1 MESSTSN
8 RTLPE
13 NAYRKLKPGESYQP
27 IVPATDLRAE
37 VTPWAVGMALVL
49 VLIFSAACIY
59 MALRAGSGIEA
70 AIPIAILAIFF
81 GKARKLKST
90 ILENVIVQSI
100 GQASG
105 VVAAGAAFTIPALY
119 INGLKPVWWQIFLAC
134 AVGGVLG
141 TVLIIPLRRYFVAE
155 RHGDL
160 PFPEATA
167 TTEILVAGESA
178 GKTSGRVLLISFGLG
193 ALYDFLVEAV
203 HAWNPAISTKALLG
217 TIGEKMYS
225 VRTEIKMNAL
235 AALFGLGYIIGVRYA
250 AIIAAGSV
258 LAYVVM
264 VPLIYVV
271 GGQVTDLEFF
281 GRHVNVSAMSAGEIF
296 NTFVKPVSIGAIA
309 VSGLIGIIRMS
320 KIIVRAVTLG
330 FKGLS
335 HKHGDSPVHARTDR
349 DMSPRTVILI
359 QLGGALAMAVLFF
372 IVTIGYSDAG
382 AAGYSVGQSFLFAG
396 AGAVIGFALA
406 FLFTPVAAEAIA
418 IVGTNP
424 VSGMTMITLILASL
438 VMTTLGLAGNAG
450 IFIAIVIGCAVC
462 TALSTA
468 GALISDFKI
477 GYWIGSTPAKQQ
489 GWKFLGVFIAA
500 ITCAFV
506 VPLMDSSYQFLVHV
520 NPLDLT
526 SPLTSNTDV
535 LPAPQANMLA
545 AIVKGMMTQGGQPYF
560 LYALGGFVALMLY
573 MAGVPPLAFSLG
585 MYLPISITLAQLFG
599 AVVSWV
605 VGNTG
610 KTEKVKKA
618 RSEQGVLI
626 ASGMMAGAAIIGI
639 VTAILRLDWTG
650 YLIRYLSIGVDY
662 VVQMGPTGSFLAE
675 TPPLPGAGPTWYQ
688 GFGGQGLGFVMYL
701 VLALI
706 CFFLARWGATR
717 DLEERAQADSSK
729 S

>member
-1 MESSTSN
+1 METGQSK

-13 NAYRKLKPGESYQP
+13 NAYRKLAGGEVYRSVVAP
-27 IVPATDLRAE
+27 DDRRAE
-37 VTPWAVGMALVL
+37 VTPWAVGMALLL
-49 VLIFSAACIY
+49 VFIFSAACIY

-81 GKARKLKST
+81 GKARQAKST

-119 INGLKPVWWQIFLAC
+119 INGLQPVWWQIFLAC
-134 AVGGVLG
+134 VVGGVLG

-167 TTEILVAGESA
+167 TTEILVAGEST

-203 HAWNPAISTKALLG
+203 HAWNPNISTKALFG
-217 TIGEKMYS
+217 TLGEKMYA
-225 VRTEIKMNAL
+225 VRSEIKINAL
-235 AALFGLGYIIGVRYA
+235 AALFGLGYIVGVRYA

-258 LAYVVM
+258 LAYAVL

-271 GGQVTDLEFF
+271 GAQVTDLELY
-281 GRHVNVSAMSAGEIF
+281 GRHVNVAAMSAAEIF

-320 KIIVRAVTLG
+320 KIIVHSVTLG

-335 HKHGDSPVHARTDR
+335 KAGVDAVVRLRTDT
-349 DMSPRTVILI
+349 DMKPRTVVLI
-359 QLGGALAMAVLFF
+359 QLAAALAMAVLFF
-372 IVTIGYSDAG
+372 IVTVSYVGPAGQGYSG
-382 AAGYSVGQSFLFAG
+382 GQSLLFATV
-396 AGAVIGFALA
+396 GAVVGFGLA

-438 VMTTLGLAGNAG
+438 VLTALGLSGDAG
-450 IFIAIVIGCAVC
+450 IFIAIVVGCAVC

-477 GYWIGSTPAKQQ
+477 GYWIGSTPAQQ
-489 GWKFLGVFIAA
+489 QRWKFLGIAVA
-500 ITCAFV
+500 SLTCAFV
-506 VPLMDSSYQFLVHV
+506 VPLMDSSYHFLVHV

-545 AIVKGMMTQGGQPYF
+545 AIVRGMMTAGGQPYL
-560 LYALGGFVALMLY
+560 LYALGGLVAFMLY

-585 MYLPISITLAQLFG
+585 MYLPISITLAQLLG
-599 AVVSWV
+599 AVVSFV
-605 VGNTG
+605 VGKTG
-610 KTEKVKKA
+610 GDEEVRKV

-650 YLIRYLSIGVDY
+650 YLIRYISIGVDY
-662 VVQMGPTGSFLAE
+662 VVQQGPTGSFLSEA
-675 TPPLPGAGPTWYQ
+675 PRDAALGPTWYE
-688 GFGGQGLGFVMYL
+688 GFTGQGLGFLMYV
-701 VLALI
+701 VLAVLV
-706 CFFLARWGATR
+706 FVLAAWGAAAE
-717 DLEERAQADSSK
+717 LKERGRPQK